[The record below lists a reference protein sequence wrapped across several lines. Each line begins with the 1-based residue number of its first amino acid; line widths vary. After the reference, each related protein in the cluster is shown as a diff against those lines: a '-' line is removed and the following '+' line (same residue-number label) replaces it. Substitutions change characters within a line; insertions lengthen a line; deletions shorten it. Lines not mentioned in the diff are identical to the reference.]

1 MFNILPARAPFTLNQ
16 HSVTLNWKTKRSG
29 SSLPLDA
36 CRIYLKLIE
45 NNIVALSP
53 WHLNFVCVPT
63 DFSEETEQS
72 AEMPL
77 EEENRDE
84 DFYIQTVFVA
94 VTTGAFMANSSFG
107 DIDEDENQ
115 LEFVLMVLIP
125 LVLFA
130 LLFLSVI
137 ILVIR
142 YKRKRTKQEPSSQ
155 GSQSALQTCELGSEN
170 IKVPIFE
177 EDTPSVMEIEME
189 ELDKWMNSMNRNA
202 DCECLPTLKE
212 EKESNHNPRM
222 EMTMFGV
229 FLIRELFGQD
239 ARSVTG
245 ERIDDAAAWVLVP
258 YGSTVIWGVPSC
270 ACLHSSVRPKQSG
283 FSSQDDSL
291 ASPHSHS
298 VKPAPAYGT
307 NSGKSQGFALR
318 CSKLWSIMTR
328 ERFDAGL
335 LPSSELGNIRQ
346 GQTEGAL
353 EDKLVRRPKK
363 ADLLPPATQGQ
374 LGNEVFRAAS
384 GLVSLLAFQ

>member
-1 MFNILPARAPFTLNQ
+1 MPGRRADRKAPRAALAFALVITLLPTSQARGTIGQ
-16 HSVTLNWKTKRSG
+16 YK
-29 SSLPLDA
+29 
-36 CRIYLKLIE
+36 
-45 NNIVALSP
+45 SP
-53 WHLNFVCVPT
+53 VCKKDSQKVKNAAFP

-245 ERIDDAAAWVLVP
+245 ERIDDAAAW
-258 YGSTVIWGVPSC
+258 
-270 ACLHSSVRPKQSG
+270 
-283 FSSQDDSL
+283 
-291 ASPHSHS
+291 
-298 VKPAPAYGT
+298 
-307 NSGKSQGFALR
+307 
-318 CSKLWSIMTR
+318 LWSIMTR